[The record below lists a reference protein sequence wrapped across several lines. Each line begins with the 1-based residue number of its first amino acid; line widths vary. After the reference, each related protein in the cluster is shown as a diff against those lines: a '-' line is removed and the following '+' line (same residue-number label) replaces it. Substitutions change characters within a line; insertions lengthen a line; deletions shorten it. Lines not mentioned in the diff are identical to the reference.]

1 MKTLL
6 TKAQDRGSANMGWL
20 NAKYSFSFANY
31 YNPLR
36 VHFGTLRVL
45 NDDLIAPDNGFGT
58 HPHDN
63 MEIISIPLA
72 GQLAHKD
79 STGGEGVISRNEVQI
94 MSAGTG
100 VYHSEFNPSKTETTN
115 LLQIW
120 LFPKKKNIAPR
131 YGQMKFSEEQKHNT
145 LLNIINPEEGEGH
158 LSLNQDAWFYL
169 GKFDKESSM
178 KYEQKKKGNGSFLFV
193 IEGEVEA
200 GGQKLQKRDS
210 LGISETDSFDIRV
223 QPGTELLLMD
233 IPMTVE

>member
-1 MKTLL
+1 MKTIL
-6 TKAQDRGSANMGWL
+6 TKAQDRGAAQMGWL

-36 VHFGTLRVL
+36 IHFGTLRVL

-131 YGQMKFSEEQKHNT
+131 YGQMKFSDEQKRNT
-145 LLNIINPEEGEGH
+145 LLNIINPVEGEGH

-169 GKFDKESSM
+169 GNFDKESSIHY
-178 KYEQKKKGNGSFLFV
+178 KQKKQGNGSFLFV

-210 LGISETDSFDIRV
+210 LGISETDAFDITV
-223 QPGTELLLMD
+223 KPGTELLLMD
-233 IPMTVE
+233 IPMTVA